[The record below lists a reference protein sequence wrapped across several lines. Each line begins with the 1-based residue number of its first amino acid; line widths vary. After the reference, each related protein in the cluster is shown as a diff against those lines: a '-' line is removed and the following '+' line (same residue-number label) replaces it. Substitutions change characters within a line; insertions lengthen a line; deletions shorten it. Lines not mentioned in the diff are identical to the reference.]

1 MYNWKE
7 TKNYKKTTFISIY
20 KYLKKEGSRGYFE
33 GKMEDLKTFEENTK
47 YRENI
52 QKNGR
57 KTKIGNIVPPQNS
70 MNETTSMKEV
80 AFIWNTKWEA

>member
-52 QKNGR
+52 
-57 KTKIGNIVPPQNS
+57 
-70 MNETTSMKEV
+70 
-80 AFIWNTKWEA
+80 